1 MVRCHAEMKPT
12 RTRLLIEDRPA
23 AYHVVSRTACQA
35 FLFSDLEKEA
45 FRRALRK
52 QAEFAG
58 IEVLTYCVMSNHFH
72 LLVRVSPIDSLP
84 DAELLARYS
93 AYYGESK
100 VPQSTYS
107 VAELREIL
115 NKGGRNA
122 EIARQRVLA
131 RMGHLPSFMRELKQ
145 RFSIW
150 YNHKHETQGTIWSA
164 RYKSLL
170 VEDSPESLTKVA
182 AYIDLNPVRAE
193 IVDDP
198 KDYRWCGYAEAIA
211 GGASAQ
217 AGIRRLFGQLRDY
230 NTSMRSYRLI
240 LYGIG
245 YRAKG
250 TPGKDRGR
258 IRAAVLAAIEKRDGS
273 IPLSDL
279 LLARVRYFTDGM
291 VLGSEAFVSQ
301 QFRENRDAFGAR
313 RKQAGQALAGACWDG
328 LHIMRDLQRRVYS

>member
-1 MVRCHAEMKPT
+1 MKPI
-12 RTRLLIEDRPA
+12 RSRLLIENQPA
-23 AYHVVSRTACQA
+23 VYHVVSRTACQA
-35 FLFSDLEKEA
+35 FLFSDKEKEA
-45 FRRALRK
+45 FRKALRK
-52 QAEFAG
+52 QAAFAG
-58 IEVLTYCVMSNHFH
+58 VEVLTYCVMSNHFH
-72 LLVRVSPIDSLP
+72 LLIRVSPIDLLP

-107 VAELREIL
+107 VTELREIL
-115 NKGGRNA
+115 HKGGRQA
-122 EIARQRVLA
+122 ETARQRVLA

-150 YNHKHETQGTIWSA
+150 YNDKHGTQGTIWSA

-198 KDYRWCGYAEAIA
+198 KNYRWCGYAEATS
-211 GGASAQ
+211 GVKVAQ
-217 AGIRRLFGQLRDY
+217 TGIKRLFGSLRDY
-230 NTSMRSYRLI
+230 ATSIRSYRLI

-245 YRAKG
+245 YGTKG
-250 TPGKDRGR
+250 AVGKDQGR
-258 IRAAVLAAIEKRDGS
+258 IRAEVLAAIEKRDGR

-291 VLGSEAFVSQ
+291 VLGSETFVTQ
-301 QFRENRDAFGAR
+301 QFEHNREAFSAR
-313 RKQAGQALAGACWDG
+313 RKKAGRALHGNCWEG
-328 LHIMRDLQRRVYS
+328 LHIMRDLQQRVYS